1 MLSHNAGLRIVKS
14 LALQCNTHLLKKL
27 VRREKL
33 SCLILNL
40 YAGNEGYSLMLRS
53 KTGYIDDSEIRD
65 FRRSTN
71 GTFDMQYVLLKPNPQ
86 TLLCDI
92 NNLTSDGHLWTQED
106 LYLLEKEPLCLDP
119 SPAVLL
125 VANKQQYDRNKMNTP
140 LLKSSVQY
148 NQSALNRKRKIAQS
162 PAPRELQLHDFIT
175 TSRRDKKTA
184 SPGAKLSKTTVD
196 FWKQKQVPLSTPE
209 VIDVEKFAKV
219 KEKQERTFME
229 ENTLSLLEEHVLER
243 DGMQD
248 KKLLAKLT
256 ILHRPSD
263 DAHIGELYLDHDYRE
278 DKSVGATCRFLL
290 GSKDS
295 VKKYLDQF
303 REIFTEEGRREV
315 KITIHRPGQRT
326 IVTCTQTL
334 PTELPS
340 ANVGVNMG
348 TNKTVTSTP
357 LQELGP
363 GALGAQKRQMPIQ
376 LQLSIPPPGGTPTP
390 PLGTSISQQDPADI
404 ANQCKPVSCRPVSTV
419 TSHGQPVT
427 VSVPEAQAAG
437 TTDWFSDKYSLF
449 TSPTSQGTQPFLAQP
464 STPGGSLPTGS
475 RTPTH
480 TPTPPPP
487 IVSMPGQ
494 LARKPSLTNESST
507 IHHMAQTT
515 HHVNISSY
523 VQGKQLSVL
532 FLTILGTRPTPFEL
546 GKYLSSANNIVH
558 HHQQQQQQQQH
569 GGMLNITGIPPNI
582 NIQNLTGLPGMN
594 IANLQGLQN
603 MQSTGEAAS
612 LTNPQG
618 ILVTSTQPVQT
629 TPDIVPRNHIH
640 DTYHTRAT
648 GNPITHGLVE
658 SYHTRA
664 TGNPIT
670 HGLVES
676 YHTRA
681 TGNPITHGLVESYH
695 TRATGNP
702 ITHGLVESYH
712 TRATGN
718 PITHGLVES
727 YHTRATGNV
736 YEVDEG
742 LLEMLTECEVVEL
755 EPITQGLLEML
766 TECEVVD
773 HGATGNPITHGLLE
787 MCIK

>member
-1 MLSHNAGLRIVKS
+1 MEEDWTSNQMSLRTIPDLAKELAWTCAKTHSNMTALERSVDYAEYLVEMGRQNPAALITSTASQTSKDKS
-14 LALQCNTHLLKKL
+14 IHQKLLDLYIEESSKQPEGQALQCNTHLLKKL

-53 KTGYIDDSEIRD
+53 KTGVEMETCKLPYDVTELLEYIDDSELPPFLVDVLEKAQVNVFYSGCVIVEIRD

-106 LYLLEKEPLCLDP
+106 LYLLESRLLLATEEPLCLDP

-140 LLKSSVQY
+140 LLKRSVKKY

-295 VKKYLDQF
+295 VRKYLDQF

-390 PLGTSISQQDPADI
+390 PLGTSISQQGTPTQSPAQI
-404 ANQCKPVSCRPVSTV
+404 QLTLPTSVNQSPVGLSPRLPHMANQSQSASQRLKQLGLQTGFQ
-419 TSHGQPVT
+419 TSIASRSNTPMASPINPQP
-427 VSVPEAQAAG
+427 PIAQ
-437 TTDWFSDKYSLF
+437 LF

-480 TPTPPPP
+480 TPTPPPS

-523 VQGKQLSVL
+523 VQGDSSAQV
-532 FLTILGTRPTPFEL
+532 
-546 GKYLSSANNIVH
+546 SSANNIVH
-558 HHQQQQQQQQH
+558 HHQQQQQQQQQQH

-603 MQSTGEAAS
+603 MQVS
-612 LTNPQG
+612 LSVHGGGSISVPISMISTNPQG
-618 ILVTSTQPVQT
+618 ILVTSTQ
-629 TPDIVPRNHIH
+629 
-640 DTYHTRAT
+640 T
-648 GNPITHGLVE
+648 GNYL
-658 SYHTRA
+658 
-664 TGNPIT
+664 
-670 HGLVES
+670 
-676 YHTRA
+676 
-681 TGNPITHGLVESYH
+681 
-695 TRATGNP
+695 
-702 ITHGLVESYH
+702 
-712 TRATGN
+712 
-718 PITHGLVES
+718 
-727 YHTRATGNV
+727 
-736 YEVDEG
+736 
-742 LLEMLTECEVVEL
+742 
-755 EPITQGLLEML
+755 
-766 TECEVVD
+766 
-773 HGATGNPITHGLLE
+773 
-787 MCIK
+787 